1 MLPVFVTVTV
11 LLCGSVSLLV
21 VLIPSLAPVVV
32 KAPVKVTVSPPSI
45 ALPSFVVVPDVMV
58 KSAAITGVANARQ
71 TKADVP
77 SRKDLRG
84 FKFIVLAWGIG
95 CMASV
100 LEDELSR
107 VPLTIEYVSGSIS
120 KNGSQSLKNGRSKV
134 LKRCTAQDV
143 RAESRV

>member
-1 MLPVFVTVTV
+1 
-11 LLCGSVSLLV
+11 
-21 VLIPSLAPVVV
+21 
-32 KAPVKVTVSPPSI
+32 
-45 ALPSFVVVPDVMV
+45 MV
-58 KSAAITGVANARQ
+58 KSAAITGVAKARQ

-107 VPLTIEYVSGSIS
+107 VPFTIEYVSGSVS
-120 KNGSQSLKNGRSKV
+120 NNESQSLKYGNLCNYETIHHSKHQQLQIWSTDGKQQNV
-134 LKRCTAQDV
+134 LSLLQG
-143 RAESRV
+143 